1 MDASGFTAA
10 DFALIGI
17 TPESIAAAFG
27 FGFGTIVFFWFL
39 GYCIKAALAV
49 VRKL

>member
-1 MDASGFTAA
+1 MDSTFTAAA

-17 TPESIAAAFG
+17 TPESIALAFG
-27 FGFGTIVFFWFL
+27 FGFSTVVGFWFL
-39 GYCIKAALAV
+39 GYCIKAALAA

>member
-1 MDASGFTAA
+1 MEQTSFTAA

-17 TPESIAAAFG
+17 TPENIALAFT
-27 FGFGTIVFFWFL
+27 FGFGTVVGFWFL